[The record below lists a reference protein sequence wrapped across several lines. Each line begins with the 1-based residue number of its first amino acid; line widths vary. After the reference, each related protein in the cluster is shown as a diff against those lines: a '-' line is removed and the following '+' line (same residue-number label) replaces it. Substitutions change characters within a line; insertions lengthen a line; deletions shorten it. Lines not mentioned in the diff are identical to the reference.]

1 MIIIIYQFSV
11 GCVCYESCMYNL
23 QEILYKNT
31 SKFYIHA
38 DAVQN
43 ENKLEHPK
51 GLRILIYLEIL
62 RVRPNFARIYT
73 NLTQLAFHE
82 HLAIPLQVNFQVQLH
97 FDLSNIDKGSSWVSP
112 ILGSGPQQFPSW
124 FVKAHAK
131 L

>member
-1 MIIIIYQFSV
+1 M
-11 GCVCYESCMYNL
+11 
-23 QEILYKNT
+23 
-31 SKFYIHA
+31 
-38 DAVQN
+38 
-43 ENKLEHPK
+43 
-51 GLRILIYLEIL
+51 RILIYLEIL

-82 HLAIPLQVNFQVQLH
+82 HLAIPLQVNFQVQPH